1 MSTLSMRIS
10 ESTPRAFL
18 VLFKLIVIYSS
29 SSEYVSDWIQLTMT
43 DNILLKSV
51 VSFSISSID

>member
-1 MSTLSMRIS
+1 MRIS
-10 ESTPRAFL
+10 ESAPRAFL
-18 VLFKLIVIYSS
+18 VLFKLIDIYSS

-51 VSFSISSID
+51 VSFFISSID